1 MLHILSDDFSAF
13 PFGDA
18 IEKAVV
24 ERRPAILL
32 VPEQMA
38 LATER
43 GLAARLPSFAPLY
56 FEVSNFSR
64 LADRV
69 FRTEGG
75 ISYQYAD
82 HAAEI
87 ILMWKVLDAAAP
99 LLKNAKKSS
108 TDTVKEGLAALSE
121 ITAAGVRPRDLL
133 SAATALT
140 EKPALASKLSDLA
153 LLTELYEGERDA
165 IYGSLATDLDKLL
178 AILEEK
184 PLFADTEIYVSGFTS
199 FTARELAVLKALMR
213 QGSVSVSLPLPAKD
227 AHMLSYEEVAAT
239 RKALCEAADGRLD
252 EACATRT
259 DRPAMLEYAKHMLFR
274 ADGDLTPYEG
284 DTDGALSLTL
294 SKDPY
299 TGASSVAAKIAAAV
313 RAGARYRDFTV
324 VTRAPE
330 KYDGILDD
338 ALLSEGIPFYFA
350 KQTDI
355 TELSLSKMILSA
367 YASIDRGFARADLLA
382 YLKCGFSGVSRDDG
396 DLFEL
401 YAERWNLK
409 GAAFTDGIPFDM
421 HPRGYESAFSEE
433 ERHALD
439 RINLA
444 REQLVSPLL
453 ELKKATDGVRSAR
466 EHATAL
472 YRFLEGLRVP
482 ALLDARAAQERAV
495 GRTAEAARL
504 SRLFSVLCELLDRV
518 VRILADTSLSRSSFT
533 ELLSLLFTSVSLETI
548 PTLSDAVTVCNADT
562 FRPSTEKEI
571 ILFGAVEGEFPAAVG
586 LGGVFPEEE
595 RCLLEKHDVKIGKP
609 PEVKASR
616 EQFSFLR
623 ALVSAERATVVSFE
637 SDAFGAALRPS
648 SAYLKLSKLFP
659 NAVTHSRAEEV
670 FSPQAAAERLFEKR
684 GTAEGAAIA
693 RLLAE
698 DPAFA
703 RAANAAQIPLF
714 DPEVTVSEKNA
725 ALLFPDH
732 MRSSQSQIE
741 NYLDCPFAFYCKRAL
756 RLAEQERAAIRPL
769 EVGNILHA
777 ILEKLFAFLAEDGT
791 DIRHTD
797 PSRIPAYV
805 DRALREYVSALFP
818 KTMQA
823 SPRLTHLLARMRRA
837 AILVCEDLY
846 DEFAAS
852 AFTPTFCE
860 LDLQKEKGGPGMLV
874 FKDGDGKTV
883 RIGGRIDRVDTY
895 RAENGELFVRVV
907 DYKTGSHTFSR
918 EKVKKARDLQMFLYL
933 CAIWKTESEEFLHR
947 LSLKDGEQPLPAGIV
962 YNTANPKTT
971 ALSYPV
977 SEEALSARIQKELL
991 HREGFFLAEEEVL
1004 RAMDDRLPHM
1014 AYAESAK
1021 GGYKTENK
1029 KLFGSLVEFGELLDD
1044 AERAVLDVA
1053 RQMRSGRADIAPDR
1067 ENERCA
1073 DCAFRTVCRNE
1084 DFKTKAY

>member
-13 PFGDA
+13 PFKDDIA
-18 IEKAVV
+18 RAVA
-24 ERRPAILL
+24 ERRPSILL

-43 GLAARLPSFAPLY
+43 ALADRLPANAPLY

-99 LLKNAKKSS
+99 FLKTAKKSS

-121 ITAAGVRPRDLL
+121 ITAAGVRPRDLV
-133 SAATALT
+133 AAAGALA

-178 AILEEK
+178 AILEKK
-184 PLFADTEIYVSGFTS
+184 PVFAETEIYVSGFTS

-213 QGSVSVSLPLPAKD
+213 QGSVSVSLPLPEKD
-227 AHMLSYEEVAAT
+227 GHMLSYEEVEAT
-239 RKALCEAADGRLD
+239 RKALRDAADGSFD
-252 EACATRT
+252 ERYAPRT
-259 DRPAMLEYAKHMLFR
+259 DRPAALEYAKGMLFR

-294 SKDPY
+294 AADPY
-299 TGASSVAAKIAAAV
+299 TGAATVAARIAAAV

-324 VTRAPE
+324 ITRAPE

-355 TELSLSKMILSA
+355 TELSLSKMILAA

-382 YLKCGFSGVSRDDG
+382 YLKCGFSGLSRDDG

-433 ERHALD
+433 ERHALE
-439 RINLA
+439 RVNLA

-453 ELKKATDGVRSAR
+453 ALKAATDGVRSAR

-482 ALLDARAAQERAV
+482 FLLDARAAEEKAS

-504 SRLFSVLCELLDRV
+504 SRLFSVLCELLDRI
-518 VRILADTSLSRSSFT
+518 VRILADSALTRSSFA
-533 ELLSLLFTSVSLETI
+533 ELLSLLFTSVPLETI

-562 FRPSTEKEI
+562 FRPSTEKEV
-571 ILFGAVEGEFPAAVG
+571 ILFGATEGEFPAAVG

-595 RCLLEKHDVKIGKP
+595 RCLLEKHNVRIGKP

-623 ALVSAERATVVSFE
+623 GLVCAERAAVIAFE

-648 SAYLKLSKLFP
+648 GAFLKLTRLFP
-659 NAVTHSRAEEV
+659 HADALRAGEV
-670 FSPQAAAERLFEKR
+670 FSPRAAAERLYEKR

-693 RLLAE
+693 RLLSE
-698 DPAFA
+698 DAVLA
-703 RAANAAQIPLF
+703 RAASAAEIPLF
-714 DPEVTVSEKNA
+714 DPEVTVSERNA
-725 ALLFPDH
+725 ATLFPDH

-756 RLAEQERAAIRPL
+756 RLSEQERAAIRPL

-777 ILEKLFAFLAEDGT
+777 ILEKLFAFLAEEGT
-791 DIRHTD
+791 DIRHVD
-797 PSRIPAYV
+797 PARIPLYV
-805 DRALREYVSALFP
+805 DRALGEYTAVLFP
-818 KTMQA
+818 KTLQA
-823 SPRLTHLLARMRRA
+823 SPRLSHLLSRMRRA

-874 FKDGDGKTV
+874 FKDQDGKTV

-907 DYKTGSHTFSR
+907 DYKTGTHTFSR

-947 LSLKDGEQPLPAGIV
+947 LSLKKGETPLPAGIV

-971 ALSYPV
+971 ALTYPV
-977 SEEALSARIQKELL
+977 SKEALSARIQKELL

-1084 DFKTKAY
+1084 SFTPKKF